1 MCWIHLMVD
10 DMVFVEMYL
19 ISAVTIML
27 RDIHA

>member
-1 MCWIHLMVD
+1 MVD

-27 RDIHA
+27 RHIHA